1 MSFILDAIK
10 KSESE
15 RQKNRQPDVHSLQN
29 AGGYRTERSRKLGR
43 VASFIVS
50 VSLIAGIS
58 LWFWPKIEEQFAAQ
72 RHLAKEDTDSSYG
85 RNAPPV
91 NNIPERDVQAARVV
105 TAPAPDSLR
114 GNRGT
119 SQANYQPN
127 SDTTNYAANHTANN
141 TDSHTTSRAG
151 QDYTTTV
158 PAITDAD
165 AELPPMHLIKE
176 FWELPADYQSTV
188 PDMEYSFHVFS
199 KDPARRTIIIN
210 GRTIKEGQ
218 MVASGLKLRVITE
231 TGVIF
236 HYRDRFFHVDVV
248 EKW

>member
-10 KSESE
+10 KSETE
-15 RQKNRQPDVHSLQN
+15 RQKNREPDVHSLQA
-29 AGGYRTERSRKLGR
+29 AGGYKTERSRQLR
-43 VASFIVS
+43 RFASFIVS
-50 VSLIAGIS
+50 VCLIAGIGIW
-58 LWFWPKIEEQFAAQ
+58 LWPKIEDQFAIQKNPAQ
-72 RHLAKEDTDSSYG
+72 VNAESDYSRGISELTHNREE
-85 RNAPPV
+85 RNVSDNRVVASAL
-91 NNIPERDVQAARVV
+91 PERSSDNPTVIKEEQHQT
-105 TAPAPDSLR
+105 TAVLP
-114 GNRGT
+114 
-119 SQANYQPN
+119 
-127 SDTTNYAANHTANN
+127 
-141 TDSHTTSRAG
+141 
-151 QDYTTTV
+151 
-158 PAITDAD
+158 ITDAD
-165 AELPPMHLIKE
+165 AELPPRHLIRE

-199 KDPARRTIIIN
+199 KEPARRTIIIN

>member
-10 KSESE
+10 KSETE

-29 AGGYRTERSRKLGR
+29 AGGYKTERSRKLGR
-43 VASFIVS
+43 IASFIVS
-50 VSLIAGIS
+50 VGLIAGIGIW
-58 LWFWPKIEEQFAAQ
+58 LWPKIEDQFAVQ
-72 RHLAKEDTDSSYG
+72 PSLVRESTDSDFSHS
-85 RNAPPV
+85 APRV
-91 NNIPERDVQAARVV
+91 NNFPPDRDAPGNRVVASAVPERLAVDR
-105 TAPAPDSLR
+105 TDR
-114 GNRGT
+114 
-119 SQANYQPN
+119 
-127 SDTTNYAANHTANN
+127 TTK
-141 TDSHTTSRAG
+141 DMEQG
-151 QDYTTTV
+151 YTTTV
-158 PAITDAD
+158 PPITDAD

-199 KDPARRTIIIN
+199 KEPARRTIIIN
-210 GRTIKEGQ
+210 GRSIKEGQ